1 MQRADLPHEREE
13 NSGETDDSE
22 SEPWY
27 YKSAS
32 KNNEA
37 CGKPHAGETAESST
51 AFQKSQK
58 NKEATVGHSIA
69 ISPQTI
75 SYTEAVYDIVR
86 KIHGRPSD
94 DPMEYLIVNMALW

>member
-1 MQRADLPHEREE
+1 MREKKIQE
-13 NSGETDDSE
+13 KLTILNLNHGIISLLL
-22 SEPWY
+22 
-27 YKSAS
+27 K
-32 KNNEA
+32 KNEA

-58 NKEATVGHSIA
+58 NKEATVGHFIA

-86 KIHGRPSD
+86 KTYGRPSD